1 MNRLFSKVGAISINE
16 AVPVVPHSP
25 MVLELPGRPVQLRV
39 PRPDRL
45 LAGMAA
51 LLVAMLLA
59 GCGGTA
65 TGVAAPVAGLPIG
78 ATGEE
83 NSESAALTAT
93 DVNAWLDGL
102 MPAALET
109 GGIAGGIV
117 SVVKDGEVLTARGFG
132 SSDLGAEAEG
142 RTSPVDPDQTLF
154 RPGSVSKVF
163 TATAVM
169 QLVEQGKVD
178 LDADISAYLDFEI
191 PREFDTPLTLRHLL
205 THTAGFEE
213 RIRGMFGPEGGKAD
227 LQGLLTN
234 DPPPEQI
241 YEPGTTPAYSN
252 YGYGLAGYIVQR
264 VSGVPFEQYVQD
276 NILNPVGMTS
286 STFAQPLP
294 EDLAGRVSKAYP
306 DDSQPPMPF
315 ETINPAPAGAL
326 TSSAPDMAR
335 FMLAQLGELPKDQAV
350 LDPDTLEL
358 MHQPALDADSLGS
371 RAEGTRMA
379 LGLFDESR
387 NGHRILG
394 HGGDTNVFHSHM
406 RLYPD
411 DGVGIFVSL
420 NSTGPNGVE
429 TLAIRSE
436 LMDGFSDRY
445 FPGTDE
451 PVVEA
456 SAKKHAAVAE
466 GTYASSRTM
475 QSTFLSAFSVM
486 GQTQIAAQKD
496 GTITITPGPGSPDPA
511 VYREIEPWVWQEVG
525 GQGTIAMQ
533 TKDGEVVA
541 IGHDSAFTLLPVS
554 TSQTQAVALSI
565 LGASGLVLV
574 ISLLALPL
582 GALARRRYGAA
593 SPLGRPGQLARV
605 LTRLGS
611 LSALVAFAGWLGVV
625 MTAVGSQDVPD
636 VVLRTVQLLQL
647 LGVLAIV
654 PAAVV
659 VIDTIRRRLSPWRI
673 AAAVLV
679 SLALAGAGWFAL
691 TFRLLAP
698 SVSY

>member
-1 MNRLFSKVGAISINE
+1 MNRLFSKAGAISINE
-16 AVPVVPHSP
+16 AVPVIPHSP
-25 MVLELPGRPVQLRV
+25 MVLEFPGRHVPWRV
-39 PRPDRL
+39 PRPDRFW
-45 LAGMAA
+45 AVMAA
-51 LLVAMLLA
+51 LLVAVLLV
-59 GCGGTA
+59 GCGGAA
-65 TGVAAPVAGLPIG
+65 TSVAAPVAGVPVG
-78 ATGEE
+78 VTGEE
-83 NSESAALTAT
+83 NSEAATLTAT

-142 RTSPVDPDQTLF
+142 RSSPVDPDQTLF

-178 LDADISAYLDFEI
+178 LDTDISAYLDFEI

-227 LQGLLTN
+227 LLGLLTN

-276 NILNPVGMTS
+276 NILKPVGMTS

-294 EDLAGRVSKAYP
+294 EDLAGRVSKGYP
-306 DDSQPPMPF
+306 DDSQPAMPF

-335 FMLAQLGELPKDQAV
+335 FMLAMLGELPKDQAV
-350 LDPDTLEL
+350 LEADTLEL
-358 MHQPALDADSLGS
+358 MRQPALDADSLGS
-371 RAEGTRMA
+371 RAEGTRMT

-445 FPGTDE
+445 FPGTNE
-451 PVVEA
+451 PVAEA
-456 SAKKHAAVAE
+456 SAKEHAAVAE

-486 GQTQIAAQKD
+486 GQTQIAAQED
-496 GTITITPGPGSPDPA
+496 GTIAVTPGPGSPDPA

-554 TSQTQAVALSI
+554 ASQTQTVALSI
-565 LGASGLVLV
+565 LGASGVVLV

-582 GALARRRYGAA
+582 GAVARRRYGAA
-593 SPLGRPGQLARV
+593 SPLGRPGQVARV

-636 VVLRTVQLLQL
+636 LVLRAVQSLQL

-659 VIDTIRRRLSPWRI
+659 VIDTIRRRLSPWRV

>member
-1 MNRLFSKVGAISINE
+1 MPDTPIPFIRVRPRGRT
-16 AVPVVPHSP
+16 
-25 MVLELPGRPVQLRV
+25 PGRHRG
-39 PRPDRL
+39 
-45 LAGMAA
+45 LAAVAA
-51 LLVAMLLA
+51 LLFTMLLA
-59 GCGGTA
+59 ACGGT
-65 TGVAAPVAGLPIG
+65 TPGVAPPIAGPP
-78 ATGEE
+78 ASTTGDA
-83 NSESAALTAT
+83 SSGSAALTAT

-132 SSDLGAEAEG
+132 SSDLSAEAEG
-142 RTSPVDPDQTLF
+142 TASPVDPEQTLF

-178 LDADISAYLDFEI
+178 LDTDISAYLDFEI

-205 THTAGFEE
+205 THTPGFAE
-213 RIRGMFGPEGGKAD
+213 RIRGMFGPDGSKAD
-227 LQGLLTN
+227 LRGLLTN

-276 NILNPVGMTS
+276 NILKPIGMTS
-286 STFAQPLP
+286 SSFAQPLP
-294 EDLAGRVSKAYP
+294 EDLAERVSKAYP
-306 DDSQPPMPF
+306 DNSQPALPF

-326 TSSAPDMAR
+326 TSSATDMAR
-335 FMLAQLGELPKDQAV
+335 FMLAQLGELPQDQAV

-358 MHQPALDADSLGS
+358 MHQPALEAASLGS
-371 RAEGTRMA
+371 RADGTRMT

-387 NGHRILG
+387 HGHRILG

-406 RLYPD
+406 QFYPD

-420 NSTGPNGVE
+420 NSTGPNGIE
-429 TLAIRSE
+429 TLDIRTE

-445 FPGTDE
+445 FPGTNE
-451 PVVEA
+451 PVAEA

-466 GTYASSRTM
+466 GTYATSRTM
-475 QSTFLSAFSVM
+475 KSTFMSAFSVM
-486 GQTQIAAQKD
+486 GQTQIAAQDD
-496 GTITITPGPGSPDPA
+496 GTIAITPGPGTADPA

-525 GQGTIAMQ
+525 GQSTIAMQ

-554 TSQTQAVALSI
+554 TPHTQAVALSI

-582 GALARRRYGAA
+582 GALARRRYGAVP
-593 SPLGRPGQLARV
+593 PLGRPGQSARI

-611 LSALVAFAGWLGVV
+611 LSTLVALAGWLGVLATV
-625 MTAVGSQDVPD
+625 VGGQDIPD
-636 VVLRTVQLLQL
+636 LVLRAVQLPQL

-654 PAAVV
+654 PAAMVV
-659 VIDTIRRRLSPWRI
+659 VDTIRRRLSPWRV

-679 SLALAGAGWFAL
+679 LLALAGVAWFAL
-691 TFRLLAP
+691 TFRLLAS

>member
-1 MNRLFSKVGAISINE
+1 MSRLFSKAGVIPVNE
-16 AVPVVPHSP
+16 VVPVITYSP
-25 MVLELPGRPVQLRV
+25 VVLEFPGRPVPLQV
-39 PRPDRL
+39 PRLDRL

-59 GCGGTA
+59 GCGGA
-65 TGVAAPVAGLPIG
+65 AASVAAPVAGLPVA
-78 ATGEE
+78 ATGDG
-83 NSESAALTAT
+83 NSGSATLTAT

-102 MPAALET
+102 MPAALAT

-142 RTSPVDPDQTLF
+142 TASPVDPEQTLF

-178 LDADISAYLDFEI
+178 LDTDISAYLDFEI

-205 THTAGFEE
+205 THTPGFEE
-213 RIRGMFGPEGGKAD
+213 RIRGMFGPDGGKAD
-227 LQGLLTN
+227 LLGLLTN

-276 NILNPVGMTS
+276 NILKPVGMTS
-286 STFAQPLP
+286 SSFAQPLP

-306 DDSQPPMPF
+306 DDSQPALPF

-326 TSSAPDMAR
+326 TSSATDMAR
-335 FMLAQLGELPKDQAV
+335 FMLAMLGELPKDQAV

-358 MHQPALDADSLGS
+358 MRQPALEADSLGS
-371 RAEGTRMA
+371 RAEGTRMT

-429 TLAIRSE
+429 TLDIRSE

-445 FPGTDE
+445 FAGTNE
-451 PVVEA
+451 PVAEA
-456 SAKKHAAVAE
+456 SAKKHAAVAK
-466 GTYASSRTM
+466 GTYATSRTM
-475 QSTFLSAFSVM
+475 ESTFISAFSVM
-486 GQTQIAAQKD
+486 SHTQIAAQKD
-496 GTITITPGPGSPDPA
+496 GTIVITPGPGTPDPA

-525 GQGTIAMQ
+525 GQSTIAMQ

-554 TSQTQAVALSI
+554 TSQTEAVALSI
-565 LGASGLVLV
+565 LGASGVVLV

-593 SPLGRPGQLARV
+593 PPLGRPGRSARV

-611 LSALVAFAGWLGVV
+611 LSTLVALAGWLGVV
-625 MTAVGSQDVPD
+625 MTAVGLQDVPD
-636 VVLRTVQLLQL
+636 LMLRAVQLPQL

-659 VIDTIRRRLSPWRI
+659 VVDTIRRRLGPWRV

-679 SLALAGAGWFAL
+679 LLALAGVAWFAL